1 MAFQAIGL
9 IETQLSQAL
18 RCSGSLV
25 MNEYSL
31 PSNVSRRGRCANE
44 KHSIMRLSLLFVS
57 IFTFTSCTSKA
68 SSDMGFFDRL
78 FGNKQSSDQPLLVD
92 TTVLSKTADML
103 DEELYWLIIDQSLRN
118 SHNQDE
124 QAAYLVKAIGQLT
137 PKQMIG
143 FRLRTDKLLYDTYTS
158 DMWCAAYIMNQ
169 GCSDDSFEYF
179 RNWVISRGKA
189 VYYAAKAN
197 PDSLISEV
205 DEEAEMYDFE
215 DFWYV
220 ANDAFQQK
228 TGKDLY
234 DFIDNEHFKTKEGQ
248 YPEIQFTWEE
258 DEPESM
264 RKICPKLFAQCWE
277 Q

>member
-1 MAFQAIGL
+1 
-9 IETQLSQAL
+9 
-18 RCSGSLV
+18 
-25 MNEYSL
+25 
-31 PSNVSRRGRCANE
+31 
-44 KHSIMRLSLLFVS
+44 
-57 IFTFTSCTSKA
+57 
-68 SSDMGFFDRL
+68 MGFVDRL
-78 FGNKQSSDQPLLVD
+78 FGNKQSSSNQPLPAD

-103 DEELYWLIIDQSLRN
+103 DEELYWLIIDQSLHN

-124 QAAYLVKAIGQLT
+124 QAAFLVKAIGQLT

-205 DEEAEMYDFE
+205 DEEADMYDFE

-234 DFIDNEHFKTKEGQ
+234 DFIDDDNFKTKEGQ
-248 YPEIQFTWEE
+248 YPEIQFTWQE
-258 DEPESM
+258 DEPESK
-264 RKICPKLFAQCWE
+264 RKICPKLFAKYWE

>member
-1 MAFQAIGL
+1 
-9 IETQLSQAL
+9 
-18 RCSGSLV
+18 
-25 MNEYSL
+25 
-31 PSNVSRRGRCANE
+31 
-44 KHSIMRLSLLFVS
+44 MRLSLLFVS

>member
-1 MAFQAIGL
+1 
-9 IETQLSQAL
+9 
-18 RCSGSLV
+18 
-25 MNEYSL
+25 
-31 PSNVSRRGRCANE
+31 
-44 KHSIMRLSLLFVS
+44 
-57 IFTFTSCTSKA
+57 
-68 SSDMGFFDRL
+68 MGFFDRL
-78 FGNKQSSDQPLLVD
+78 FGNKQSSSSQPLPAD

-103 DEELYWLIIDQSLRN
+103 DEELYWSIIDQSLHN

-124 QAAYLVKAIGQLT
+124 QAAFLVKAIGQLT

-205 DEEAEMYDFE
+205 NEEADMYDFE

-234 DFIDNEHFKTKEGQ
+234 DFIDYEHFKTKEGQ

-264 RKICPKLFAQCWE
+264 RKICPKLFAKCWE